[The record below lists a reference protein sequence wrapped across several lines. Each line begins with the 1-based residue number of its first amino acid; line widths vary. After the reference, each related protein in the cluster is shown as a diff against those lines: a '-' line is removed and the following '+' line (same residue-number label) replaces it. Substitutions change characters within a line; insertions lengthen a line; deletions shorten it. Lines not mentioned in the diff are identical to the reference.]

1 MKLKS
6 FFWSFLTV
14 LALSTAAVGCDDD
27 DTIVTPKPEPKPE
40 PGVDAPVL
48 VLSSSALDVAA
59 EGGEQ
64 VLTFKIENPVK
75 DQKAEAKSNAQWFQ
89 LTVETNDADGRIVLS
104 VDKNEGEAREAEV
117 TVTYLDAAEVKFTV
131 RQAAAVAPE
140 APVLTLSTATVEVA
154 AAGGEQSVT
163 FTIKNPVEGQEVA
176 AASDAQWFKL
186 STETNGAEG
195 RIVLAVD
202 VNEAQ
207 EAREAIVTVT
217 YEGAEGAQFTVKQA
231 AAESKGPKLEFSLNY
246 NKVDKLLCMNLVSPS
261 KDVQTGYL
269 MFMASEWVD
278 AQLNGRTLSEL
289 FDEIIQSGAAPI
301 DPEMIK
307 TMNGEGFKD
316 LPVMAWEPDLDGTI
330 VSGIICV
337 ENAEGRTTARADAL
351 LGENG
356 GGDQPSTG
364 DGPQLTY
371 VGRAEGGMLYFT
383 ATSSTRNVASGE
395 VLVNGK
401 SDFDDFLAIV
411 GGDFN
416 KLIDGLSGMGQMLPK
431 EWCDQINSDLGL
443 ELQVENP
450 DTSLVYASLMVVY
463 DAENH
468 RSYGYATAQEEG
480 GSTEPM
486 KGTLDVEFTVTGDSD
501 AFTLSA
507 ICHSKNAANA
517 YVAWNA
523 PTSIDGAVESGAT
536 FETIM
541 DEAKAMGKAQQFDK
555 KWINSMN
562 GKGIGL
568 SLQANPGTRLAF
580 LLDVSNEDS
589 RVVKRADAETTQPYK
604 GPSYVKQITDAQF
617 RELVW
622 DYNANPSKFTLKGNK
637 PCVLDFGAPAW
648 CGWCVKLQP
657 VMAEASATY
666 KDKVDFYEIDTD
678 KDTEAVTK
686 MRALLGA
693 GTGVPLLIVVDAQGN
708 CKQIGGY
715 VPYKELCAEIDA
727 ILGARKAVQ
736 MVKLGNAGDMKGM
749 TYSVRKRVMIS
760 KTEFSPR
767 SVEPK
772 TDLTKYTI
780 FAR

>member
-1 MKLKS
+1 MKLTS

-14 LALSTAAVGCDDD
+14 LALSTATVGCDDD
-27 DTIVTPKPEPKPE
+27 DTIVTPPN

-48 VLSSSALDVAA
+48 TLSSSVLNAAA

-64 VLTFKIENPVK
+64 ILTFKIENYVENRK
-75 DQKAEAKSNAQWFQ
+75 VAATSEAQWFV
-89 LTVETNDADGRIVLS
+89 LKAETNGAEGRIVLQ
-104 VDKNEGEAREAEV
+104 VEKNEGEAREAEV
-117 TVTYLDAAEVKFTV
+117 TVTYEGAKDAKFTV
-131 RQAAAVAPE
+131 RQAAAAQPD
-140 APVLTLSTATVEVA
+140 APVLTLSSATLEVA
-154 AAGGEQSVT
+154 AAGGEQIVS
-163 FTIKNPVEGQEVA
+163 FTIENPVEGQKVA
-176 AASDAQWFKL
+176 AASDARWFTL
-186 STETNGAEG
+186 NAETNGAEG
-195 RIVLAVD
+195 RIVLAVEA
-202 VNEAQ
+202 NETQ
-207 EAREAIVTVT
+207 EAREAVVTVT
-217 YEGAEGAQFTVKQA
+217 YEGAEDARFTVKQA

-246 NKVDKLLCMNLVSPS
+246 NKADKLLCMNLISPS

-269 MFMASEWVD
+269 MFLASEWVD
-278 AQLNGRTLSEL
+278 AQLNGRTLDEL
-289 FDEIIQSGAAPI
+289 FNEIIQSGAAPM

-307 TMNGEGFKD
+307 TMNGDGFKET
-316 LPVMAWEPDLDGTI
+316 PVMAWEPDLDGTI

-351 LGENG
+351 LGEGG

-371 VGRAEGGMLYFT
+371 VGRAEAGMLYFT

-401 SDFDDFLAIV
+401 TDFDDFLAAV

-416 KLIDGLSGMGQMLPK
+416 KLIDGLSGMGQTLPK
-431 EWCDQINSDLGL
+431 EWCEQINSDLGL

-450 DTSLVYASLMVVY
+450 DTSLVYASLMIVY

-468 RSYGYATAQEEG
+468 RSYGYATAEEKG

-486 KGTLDVEFTVTGDSD
+486 KGALDVEFTVTGDSD
-501 AFTLSA
+501 AFALNA
-507 ICHSKNAANA
+507 ICRSKNAANA
-517 YVAWNA
+517 YVAWND
-523 PTSIDGAVESGAT
+523 PTAIDGAVESGAT
-536 FETIM
+536 FESIM

-589 RVVKRADAETTQPYK
+589 RVVKRADAETTQPYT

-622 DYNANPSKFTLKGNK
+622 DYNANPSKFTLKGTK

-657 VMAEASATY
+657 VMNQASATY

-715 VPYKELCAEIDA
+715 VPYRELCAEIDA
-727 ILGARKAVQ
+727 ILGTTKTVQ
-736 MVKLGNAGDMKGM
+736 MVRLNNAGDMKGM
-749 TYSVRKRVMIS
+749 AYSVRKRVMIS

-767 SVEPK
+767 STEPL
-772 TDLTKYTI
+772 TDLTRYTV